1 MDASDRIRQC
11 LAVLM
16 GGMFVASGFVVMFGD
31 AQTASAATG
40 AGEST
45 SSMFSGLTNL
55 LGEAG
60 AGSALLLLGIGLTV
74 LLFRAVT
81 RQ

>member
-1 MDASDRIRQC
+1 
-11 LAVLM
+11 
-16 GGMFVASGFVVMFGD
+16 
-31 AQTASAATG
+31 
-40 AGEST
+40 
-45 SSMFSGLTNL
+45 MFSGLTNL

-60 AGSALLLLGIGLTV
+60 AGSALILLGIGLTV